1 MDKQNSYYLFGIK
14 SNIRICFTA
23 MIIGLSAIS
32 SIAQKRLIPEKYLK
46 ITPAVST
53 REDVEKLFGK
63 GDPNSDRITYQIPD
77 ITIIVQYSFGDCS
90 KRARIWAISEGIVEY
105 VYYSFRENEP
115 RLKDILLEKSKFKK
129 REVGDVIGQFEYYND
144 ESGISV
150 IYLKGEK
157 RVADIIIEPTL
168 KQKKRFACSTNKQ

>member
-32 SIAQKRLIPEKYLK
+32 SIAQKSLIPEKYLK

-63 GDPNSDRITYQIPD
+63 DDSESHHVTYQTTD
-77 ITIIVQYSFGDCS
+77 IT
-90 KRARIWAISEGIVEY
+90 E
-105 VYYSFRENEP
+105 
-115 RLKDILLEKSKFKK
+115 
-129 REVGDVIGQFEYYND
+129 
-144 ESGISV
+144 
-150 IYLKGEK
+150 
-157 RVADIIIEPTL
+157 
-168 KQKKRFACSTNKQ
+168 ACA